1 MPLPIIVAGAE
12 IGPEPV
18 VHQMAQEKAILPLFY
33 DHYLIGMLPSTPA
46 LRAQAGAY
54 FAPRGAV
61 LSLRTAA
68 WVYLGGLPPKY
79 VSVIMEPG
87 TSPVGRKWD
96 VRAVRTTIS
105 ARSVHFVDG
114 VAVTSPEQ
122 TVADLARLERAEI
135 AVPVIQELKDYG
147 VDLRTSIRMVPDAQ
161 RNGHHARDLIQALA
175 K

>member
-1 MPLPIIVAGAE
+1 M
-12 IGPEPV
+12 
-18 VHQMAQEKAILPLFY
+18 HQMAQEKAILPLFY